1 MGPVLDGVRNFLAQ
15 LGTRRLMIMAGVAL
29 ALLGVL
35 SAVAFRD
42 TTSEMGFLY
51 TDLDPSVAQSITTKL
66 TAQNVPFQ
74 LSADGTSIMAPQD
87 KLAQLR
93 MAMAADKLSGKVG
106 YDVLDAEEPFGIS
119 SSRARMNETRAI
131 EGELEKSIQSL
142 DNVAAARVHIV
153 MPDRAMFQAEPR
165 KATAGVTIKT
175 RGRLPS
181 SAVQAIRYLVAS
193 SVPELAPDQVSI
205 VDQSG
210 ALLARAGETD
220 DASAAQADDRETG
233 IEGRLRTQIEAML
246 EPIVGA
252 GKVRAEVSAQV
263 GRDQTREETN
273 VYDPDKQVIAHQTTV
288 ESGDQSNEANA
299 TAPGASVAGQ
309 LPENQGAAAALGA
322 TPGGDTRKSAKTE
335 NSEDTTYANSQTHT
349 VTVRSPGKLARLTVA
364 VMVDGGKKGL
374 PAPEIARLTRLVQN
388 AVGFDA
394 TRGDSVIVESMTFA
408 PSDTLA
414 DAKRSWWSWISVDQ
428 ILGLL
433 KLLVIAGVGLIALR
447 MLRPK
452 VVTDPA
458 AEEARLLIAQT
469 AEAQDLANRAISGDP
484 EALLQIEAMR
494 EAGDDTTRL
503 DEEIALAQVD
513 GRIKLSSLKKIGEAI
528 AGSPAESASVIR
540 QWMNA

>member
-1 MGPVLDGVRNFLAQ
+1 MGPILDGLRKFLAQ

-35 SAVAFRD
+35 AAVALRG

-66 TAQNVPFQ
+66 TAQNIPFQ
-74 LSADGTSIMAPQD
+74 ISADGTSIMAPQD

-93 MAMAADKLSGKVG
+93 MAMAADKLSGKIG
-106 YDVLDAEEPFGIS
+106 YEVLDAEEPFGVS

-153 MPDRAMFQAEPR
+153 MPDRAMFQAETR

-175 RGRLPS
+175 RSRLPA

-210 ALLARAGETD
+210 ALLARAGEAD
-220 DASAAQADDRETG
+220 DASAAQADDRESG
-233 IEGRLRTQIEAML
+233 IESRLRTQIESML

-273 VYDPDKQVIAHQTTV
+273 VFDPDKQVIAHQTTV
-288 ESGDQSNEANA
+288 ESGDQSNENSA

-309 LPENQGAAAALGA
+309 LPENQGLAAGGA
-322 TPGGDTRKSAKTE
+322 PGGDTRKSAKTE
-335 NSEDTTYANSQTHT
+335 TSEDTTYDNSGTRT

-364 VMVDGGKKGL
+364 VMVDGGKTGVS
-374 PAPEIARLTRLVQN
+374 APEIARLTRLVQN
-388 AVGFDA
+388 AVGYDA
-394 TRGDSVIVESMTFA
+394 ARGDSVIVESMAFA
-408 PSDTLA
+408 PVDTLA
-414 DAKRSWWSWISVDQ
+414 DVKPGWASWVSVDQ
-428 ILGLL
+428 LLGLL
-433 KLLVIAGVGLIALR
+433 KLLVISGVGLIALR

-452 VVTDPA
+452 ITPEQA
-458 AEEARLLIAQT
+458 AEEARLLIAQN
-469 AEAQDLANRAISGDP
+469 AETQDLATRAAGGDP
-484 EALLQIEAMR
+484 DALLQIEAMR
-494 EAGDDTTRL
+494 EAGDDTTLL
-503 DEEIALAQVD
+503 DQEIALAQVD
-513 GRIKLSSLKKIGEAI
+513 GRIKLSSLKKIGDAI

-540 QWMNA
+540 QWMNS